1 MLNLNSRA
9 WMPSQLRCKLTSE
22 HIRQG
27 CVTERQLQS
36 EPCAQSGGLKNTMC
50 CDSGN
55 DFEIV
60 VVDDG
65 SPDGTQDVVRRLQKE
80 YGDHRIVR
88 ALVCS
93 TPSARCCIGPDGA
106 CRVLTKGARSRLR

>member
-1 MLNLNSRA
+1 ML
-9 WMPSQLRCKLTSE
+9 
-22 HIRQG
+22 H
-27 CVTERQLQS
+27 
-36 EPCAQSGGLKNTMC
+36 SGK
-50 CDSGN
+50 

-88 ALVCS
+88 A
-93 TPSARCCIGPDGA
+93 SAVG
-106 CRVLTKGARSRLR
+106 S